1 MAKQIATSN
10 AKPGA
15 WIVSPKDRGRKQI
28 KSGKVFLKDGDEFE
42 VELFNPLTVSVLAD
56 IKLNG
61 QSISKT
67 GLVVKPGQRVYLDCF
82 IDDRKKF
89 KFSTYEIENSGEAL
103 DATQNNGVLEVFF
116 YKEDVITLDNWQ
128 RKFDRVIVEKYYPY
142 NPYPWY
148 EPNRVYCGSITY
160 GGTTVTTN
168 GNSFTMDAS
177 SGLIGGT
184 NTTNVYNSSNNI
196 NCSYTS
202 QVDLS
207 NINIGG
213 SLSTNSIETG
223 RVEKGKKSKQKF
235 TEVDIEF
242 EKHYIASTIIQI
254 LPESR
259 KPVEPKNVKIN
270 IELPKGDWTKKQIEE
285 AKEVVQNF
293 LWKEDTEE
301 TQKEMMNTI
310 ELIKKLADL
319 HSAGILTDEEFS
331 SKKVEL
337 LSKI

>member
-1 MAKQIATSN
+1 MAKTIASSN
-10 AKPGA
+10 SKPNA
-15 WIVSPKDRGRKQI
+15 WIVSPNDRGRKSI
-28 KSGKVFLKDGDEFE
+28 KNGKVFLTDGDEFE
-42 VELFNPLTVSVLAD
+42 IELFNPLTVSVLAD

-103 DATQNNGVLEVFF
+103 DATQNNGLLEVFF

-128 RKFDRVIVEKYYPY
+128 RKFDRIIVEKYYPY
-142 NPYPWY
+142 NPYPWHNPY
-148 EPNRVYCGSITY
+148 TVWYGTSPTIGGSC
-160 GGTTVTTN
+160 VTTN
-168 GNSFTMDAS
+168 LTNGV
-177 SGLIGGT
+177 IG
-184 NTTNVYNSSNNI
+184 TTTTSNAFYSSNNVV

-202 QVDLS
+202 SVDLS
-207 NINIGG
+207 NLNIGG
-213 SLSTNSIETG
+213 SNMTPINSIETG
-223 RVEKGKKSKQKF
+223 RVEKGEKSKQKF
-235 TEVDIEF
+235 TEVDMDF
-242 EKHYIASTIIQI
+242 EKHYISSTIIQI

-259 KPVEPKNVKIN
+259 KPAEVKNVKIN

-293 LWKEDTEE
+293 LWKEDTDEN
-301 TQKEMMNTI
+301 QKEMMNTI

-331 SKKVEL
+331 EKKSEL